1 MKLNKDK
8 RRAIAGTIMIHL
20 ILLVALFFIA
30 LRTPLPLPGEEGVE
44 VNLGYDDRGSGVIQE
59 DNPPPL
65 STPAPQ
71 PKEITTPPEPEPE
84 LIEEEIISQDIEE
97 APVIEEKKIVEK
109 PKEPEKKPE
118 KKPEV
123 KPEPEKI
130 VEKKPEEK
138 PVDTIVPQMETPVED
153 VVVEEPKPVVNS
165 RALYKGTS
173 NAKTGSSQG
182 ITDGPGDQGKP
193 HGDKESEKYDGR
205 GGQGNGPSFFLGGR
219 GSVFL
224 ETPSP
229 KVTEQGTVVVS
240 IWVDRDGK
248 VKKAQV
254 NPKGTTVLDAILR
267 QVAIDAA
274 YNSTFTSDQQAAEL
288 QRGTISYNF
297 IIMK

>member
-8 RRAIAGTIMIHL
+8 RKALVGTIMVHL
-20 ILLVALFFIA
+20 IILVALLFIA

-44 VNLGYDDRGSGVIQE
+44 VNLGYDDRGSGIVQE
-59 DNPPPL
+59 DTPPPVA
-65 STPAPQ
+65 TPAPK
-71 PKEITTPPEPEPE
+71 PKEEVAPPEPVPE
-84 LIEEEIISQDIEE
+84 EVKEEIITQNTEE
-97 APVIEEKKIVEK
+97 APVIEEKKEVEK

-130 VEKKPEEK
+130 VEQKPVEK
-138 PVDTIVPQMETPVED
+138 PVDTIVPQQELPIED
-153 VVVEEPKPVVNS
+153 VVVEEPKPVVNT

-173 NAKTGSSQG
+173 NTKTGSSQG
-182 ITDGPGDQGKP
+182 VTDGPGDQGKP
-193 HGDKESEKYDGR
+193 HGDKDSEKYDGR
-205 GGQGNGPSFFLGGR
+205 GGKGNGPSFFLGGR
-219 GSVFL
+219 GSVHL

-229 KVTEQGTVVVS
+229 KVTEQGSVVVS
-240 IWVDRDGK
+240 IWVDREGN

-254 NPKGTTVLDAILR
+254 NPKGTTVLDATLR

-274 YNSTFTSDQQAAEL
+274 LNSTFTKDQQAADL
-288 QRGTISYNF
+288 QRGTITYNF